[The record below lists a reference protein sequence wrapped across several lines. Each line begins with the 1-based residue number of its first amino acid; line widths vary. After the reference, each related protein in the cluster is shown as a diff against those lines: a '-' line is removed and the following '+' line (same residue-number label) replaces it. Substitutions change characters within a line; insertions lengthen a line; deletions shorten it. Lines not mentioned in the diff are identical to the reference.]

1 MRLQEEILRE
11 YRDFR
16 KALQYI
22 IAAREYDKK
31 LKW

>member
-1 MRLQEEILRE
+1 MKLQKVILRN
-11 YRDFR
+11 YRGFR
-16 KALQYI
+16 ISLQYI